1 MDFQGPCI
9 YPEVL
14 FAFAYDFCDQMGFPA
29 DSSHILSF
37 RGFLAVV
44 LYLGNKHL
52 AIWPALVL
60 LLCVITINVHVLQR
74 L

>member
-1 MDFQGPCI
+1 MDFQGPCF

-14 FAFAYDFCDQMGFPA
+14 FSFAYDFCDLMGFFA
-29 DSSHILSF
+29 ASSHMLSF
-37 RGFLAVV
+37 GGFLAVV

-52 AIWPALVL
+52 AICPALVL
-60 LLCVITINVHVLQR
+60 LLCIITINVHVLQR